1 MKPVKIYDG
10 TDPGATPGRVFT
22 ASIGQETIVPEG
34 KFLDHLC
41 LGLKGAV
48 STAAVVIETFA
59 GVLSEYSL
67 RVGAETRILANM
79 RQLCALM
86 KAYYD
91 DLPFIWEN
99 TDNTGN
105 DFIGG
110 VRVPIQAPVDAAK
123 PITHASTYATQ
134 TNIGTETLAISG
146 YFDEDAKGKKP
157 IHAVSIGMTTAGAA
171 GYDVLGFR
179 LAPVGKLRY
188 LIIQQLAKFADGN
201 VDNSV
206 QRVRILVNGQIYG
219 QFNALADSVKNSG
232 KTVGVIDP
240 MDDLMTG
247 MDIFDLG
254 ESGLDCKGQ
263 EVVLALDV
271 QDVSDAITIL
281 PVIEME

>member
-1 MKPVKIYDG
+1 MKPSKIYDG

-48 STAAVVIETFA
+48 SIGAVVIETFA
-59 GVLSEYSL
+59 GLLSEYTL
-67 RVGAETRILANM
+67 RVGAETRIIANM

-99 TDNTGN
+99 TDVTGN

-110 VRVPIQAPVDAAK
+110 VRVPIQAPMDTAK
-123 PITHASTYATQ
+123 PVNHAATRTAQ
-134 TNIGTETLAISG
+134 TNISVETLAITG
-146 YFDEDAKGKKP
+146 YFDEDAKGKLP
-157 IHAVSIGMTTAGAA
+157 IHAVSIGLTTAGAA

-188 LIIQQLAKFADGN
+188 LIIENTNKFADGN
-201 VDNSV
+201 IDVSV
-206 QRVRILVNGQIYG
+206 QRVRILVNGQLFG
-219 QFNALADSVKNSG
+219 QFNALADSIKNNG

-254 ESGLDCKGQ
+254 ESGIDCKGQ

-281 PVIEME
+281 PVIEMM